1 MMKSLYFK
9 YTKVIQTSAD
19 VIIINNDNYW
29 KSVLVWSH
37 EKLGRKGL
45 DKTAINSQLLM
56 CPYFSYI
63 KDWE

>member
-19 VIIINNDNYW
+19 VIIMNNDNYW

-37 EKLGRKGL
+37 EKLDRNEKKKGL
-45 DKTAINSQLLM
+45 DKTAINSQPLM
-56 CPYFSYI
+56 CP
-63 KDWE
+63 